1 MDLKQASEM
10 IQRDPQLV
18 NKIARSPEGQRL
30 MALLEN
36 GQNLQSN
43 IEKAGQ
49 GDAKAM
55 AGLLKQVMADPEGK
69 ALLTQLS
76 REL

>member
-1 MDLKQASEM
+1 MDLKQAAER

-18 NKIARSPEGQRL
+18 NKIAHSPEGQRL

-43 IEKAGQ
+43 IEKANQ